1 MNAMH
6 PTREIYDELQT
17 AYDYFNVELFG
28 GELPPCLITL
38 QREKRTYGYFCR
50 ERFVNRGGATSDEI
64 AMNPSYFGVRSIK
77 HTLST
82 LVHEM
87 VHQWQYRH
95 GKPGRRG
102 YHNREW
108 ADRMESLGLIPSH
121 TGQEGGK
128 RVGER
133 MSHYIAPGGA
143 FDVACD
149 ALLTR
154 DFVLSWLDRFPP
166 TIPTGEATGR
176 ALANPTGGESGGTV
190 EAAPTSAGS
199 DVSPYVQ
206 APPLEPV
213 NRSNRVKYRC
223 PMCGAQVWGKRG
235 LGLICGGEG
244 CEQARFDVVG

>member
-1 MNAMH
+1 MQ
-6 PTREIYDELQT
+6 PTREIYDELQN
-17 AYDYFNVELFG
+17 AYDHFNGELFR
-28 GELPPCLITL
+28 GELPLCLITL

-50 ERFVNRGGATSDEI
+50 DRFVNRGGTMTDEI

-77 HTLST
+77 ATLST

-87 VHQWQYRH
+87 VHQWQYHH

-108 ADRMESLGLIPSH
+108 AERMERVGLIPSH
-121 TGQEGGK
+121 TGQEGGN

-133 MSHYIAPGGA
+133 MSHYVQPGGP
-143 FDVACD
+143 FDTACD

-166 TIPTGEATGR
+166 YLPDEAQPLRGEEPLPGDESQGSGAPQG
-176 ALANPTGGESGGTV
+176 AEPGG
-190 EAAPTSAGS
+190 A
-199 DVSPYVQ
+199 VSPYVE